1 MRLMLQNTAHA
12 AGDPEF
18 TQDARSFF
26 MWMAIIALV
35 VTWAWLWLRIRGRVI
50 KAEKQIEQEVSEKGP
65 DGG

>member
-1 MRLMLQNTAHA
+1 MSLLLQNAANA

-18 TQDARSFF
+18 TESARSYF

-50 KAEKQIEQEVSEKGP
+50 NAEKKIEQEINEKGP
-65 DGG
+65 GPT